1 MSYLS
6 YFGWRRMV
14 WSTIFAAIPSSLY
27 AVDGVVLIDQSHAL
41 AGNVTP
47 GDAPGFPVTISQ
59 SGSYRLS
66 GNLVVPDVTSSGIQ
80 ITAPYV
86 TLDLNG
92 FGIIGPVVCT
102 FSSTDAATCPPA
114 TDGIGIRAASAT
126 GEGGPAGVKVFNGTV
141 RGMGGSGI
149 FITGLGSS
157 VEKVTADGNG
167 GFGMIVAGRV
177 VHSSANINGQSGI
190 FATTVGD
197 SNANNNHLDGIT
209 LDAAGGVS
217 IGNVASFNGRNG
229 ILAPNGTVT
238 GNTVV
243 RNVAFGISATCPSS
257 IVANTVVGNTA
268 GSIDTSRDGCVVVN
282 NATRP

>member
-1 MSYLS
+1 
-6 YFGWRRMV
+6 
-14 WSTIFAAIPSSLY
+14 
-27 AVDGVVLIDQSHAL
+27 
-41 AGNVTP
+41 
-47 GDAPGFPVTISQ
+47 
-59 SGSYRLS
+59 
-66 GNLVVPDVTSSGIQ
+66 
-80 ITAPYV
+80 V

-102 FSSTDAATCPPA
+102 TSSTDAATCPPA
-114 TDGIGIRAASAT
+114 TDGIGIRAANAT

-177 VHSSANINGQSGI
+177 IHSSGNGNGQSVI
-190 FATTVGD
+190 FATTVSD

-217 IGNVASFNGRNG
+217 IGNVASFNGHNG

-243 RNVAFGISATCPSS
+243 RNVSFGISATCPSS